1 MYPKRNPLVNL
12 DKKVITS
19 SKPYHCQKLCTQTH
33 NQCSIYFPSGLGTG
47 ETMGAVCHRR
57 GFPFLLPLVEHYGV
71 KIAAIVVVVAV
82 ADAVVAVDD
91 DDVRHTPAA
100 AIKKLQQ
107 ELELFWC
114 SAIRTSD

>member
-1 MYPKRNPLVNL
+1 MYPKRNPLVTL

-33 NQCSIYFPSGLGTG
+33 NQCSIYFPSGLGAG

>member
-1 MYPKRNPLVNL
+1 
-12 DKKVITS
+12 
-19 SKPYHCQKLCTQTH
+19 
-33 NQCSIYFPSGLGTG
+33 
-47 ETMGAVCHRR
+47 MGAVCHRR

-91 DDVRHTPAA
+91 DDVRHPPAA

>member
-1 MYPKRNPLVNL
+1 
-12 DKKVITS
+12 
-19 SKPYHCQKLCTQTH
+19 
-33 NQCSIYFPSGLGTG
+33 
-47 ETMGAVCHRR
+47 MGAVCHRR

-71 KIAAIVVVVAV
+71 KIAAIVVVVVVAV
-82 ADAVVAVDD
+82 ADAVVAVDDD